1 MLKISL
7 HFKKFTNS
15 LANNSRILRTKNAY
29 DGATTEGIKLDN
41 MTSWYGPKQFLR
53 EPIHILGS
61 QRSCVNLIFMSQP
74 NLPVDPDMHPFLA

>member
-1 MLKISL
+1 
-7 HFKKFTNS
+7 
-15 LANNSRILRTKNAY
+15 
-29 DGATTEGIKLDN
+29 